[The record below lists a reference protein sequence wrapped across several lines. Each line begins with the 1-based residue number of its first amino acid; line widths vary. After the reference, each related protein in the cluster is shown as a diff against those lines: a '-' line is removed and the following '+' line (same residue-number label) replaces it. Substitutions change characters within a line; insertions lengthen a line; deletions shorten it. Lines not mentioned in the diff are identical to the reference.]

1 MKQEEKQAV
10 EITHLRKSFS
20 VGIQEVPVLKDIS
33 FTIARGDFTVI
44 FGPSGCGKSTLL
56 HSLLG
61 LETPTSGD
69 VSVFG
74 TPLYHSLTEDQMSD
88 FRKKHIGVVYQS
100 PNWISALTVLENV
113 EIPLLLLG
121 QDSSDGLSK
130 ATGLLDSLQMANW
143 ANYLPTELSSGQ
155 QQKVALA
162 RSLITNPDLIVAD
175 EPTGNLDFAS
185 GRELMELLAKIN
197 GQGKTIIM
205 VTHDLE
211 FTAYAKTVIEMLDGK
226 IVRTYQGKERKM
238 LLTRPRMKRGI
249 GTLERVVGSGTT
261 GEQIQ
266 NTPKPEGIAN
276 GQNGL
281 QKAEQ
286 NENIKKRKIRGSIKI
301 PTGENRRI

>member
-130 ATGLLDSLQMANW
+130 ATGLLNSLQMANW

-238 LLTRPRMKRGI
+238 LLARPRMKRGI
-249 GTLERVVGSGTT
+249 GTNMQDTVNRQDMQTTLHGVHDETKSVDKTDRKSENMSKSVKRGDKPLRRERT
-261 GEQIQ
+261 
-266 NTPKPEGIAN
+266 
-276 GQNGL
+276 
-281 QKAEQ
+281 
-286 NENIKKRKIRGSIKI
+286 
-301 PTGENRRI
+301 RI